1 MAESINPITIMQ
13 AVIRKNVPK
22 DMWTD
27 SPLVEYR
34 RLGNTN
40 RGEVGE
46 QFIEQYLR
54 AHGIAVSNGNRASPT
69 DRQIGT
75 ARIEVKTASLG
86 TNGTFQFNH
95 VRLDKQY
102 DHLICLGIC
111 PEEIVFNAW
120 RKGEVAEGVAGR
132 LVRMAEGQST
142 THKLTK
148 RLDQMRPIS
157 ELVGWARDLE
167 PNG

>member
-1 MAESINPITIMQ
+1 MAESVNPIEIMRE
-13 AVIRKNVPK
+13 VIRNNVPK

-27 SPLVEYR
+27 SPLIEYR

-46 QFIEQYLR
+46 QFIEQYLN
-54 AHGIAVSNGNRASPT
+54 AHGIPVSNGNRASPT
-69 DRQIGT
+69 DRQIGK

-86 TNGTFQFNH
+86 TNKTFQFNH

-102 DHLICLGIC
+102 DYLICLGIC
-111 PEEIVFNAW
+111 PQEIVFNAW
-120 RKGEVAEGVAGR
+120 RKGVVAEGGAGH

-148 RLDQMRPIS
+148 RLDQMRPID
-157 ELVGWARDLE
+157 ELVGWARE
-167 PNG
+167 IT